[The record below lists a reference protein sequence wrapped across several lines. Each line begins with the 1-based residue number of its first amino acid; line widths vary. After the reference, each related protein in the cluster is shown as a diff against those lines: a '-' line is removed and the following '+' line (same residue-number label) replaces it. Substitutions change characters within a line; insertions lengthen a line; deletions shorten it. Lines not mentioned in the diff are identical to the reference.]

1 VVTGRGRG
9 LVSLRPR
16 PRKTPAR
23 FGEKVKPLASGCWQF
38 GTSLDRYQTFQRG
51 SVDGRQQVVAAH
63 RFAYETLVGP
73 IPEGHHLHHTC
84 EHRGCV
90 NPEHLEPLTP
100 ADHAAAHVLL
110 RSAS

>member
-1 VVTGRGRG
+1 MAHRTRARVAVIDVVDT
-9 LVSLRPR
+9 
-16 PRKTPAR
+16 TTETR
-23 FGEKVKPLASGCWQF
+23 FGKNVKPLPNGCWQF
-38 GTSLDRYQTFQRG
+38 STSLDRYHRFTLGRT
-51 SVDGRQQVVAAH
+51 DGRMHAVTAH

-84 EHRGCV
+84 EHPGCV
-90 NPEHLEPLTP
+90 NPEHLVPLTP